1 MAAPAPATVTVLAAF
16 ALLGGAANASST
28 SLRAARHEAGHDR
41 GLRRHLGLSRD
52 EFYSPTQRNLDGKEE
67 DIPGEA
73 CFNQTLDHLTGK
85 PGSWLQHYYFNEEY
99 WDPEKGGPVF
109 LMLGGEGPASPLWLS
124 SSEPRTAMMVYAEE
138 HGAAVYELEHRF
150 YGKSQPFGDL
160 STQHMSGLLSS
171 RQVRALA
178 TLEHLRRRRRLPC
191 RRLLQ
196 WPMQRPNCPIAGPRR
211 RRQVRRRLPGAEVGK
226 KVLWACTPDTRA
238 LSSLSLCLSIYVSPH
253 QYLQMNIV
261 LWA

>member
-178 TLEHLRRRRRLPC
+178 TLEHLRRRRRC
-191 RRLLQ
+191 R
-196 WPMQRPNCPIAGPRR
+196 
-211 RRQVRRRLPGAEVGK
+211 
-226 KVLWACTPDTRA
+226 
-238 LSSLSLCLSIYVSPH
+238 CLA
-253 QYLQMNIV
+253 
-261 LWA
+261 WR